1 MRLKTGDTERD
12 LTSSRYC
19 NVTSRC
25 RLVYFARDEHGDVRA
40 REKIAREIEKTSE
53 SICKKHRALKTDRIG
68 EDMALDRHFK
78 SIIKPLQQIVDNP
91 VRAIKRQSR
100 DNAAFVSKRE
110 RKEEEEKEGEKARHS
125 SVPRPRVNPMID
137 RTIVYSR

>member
-12 LTSSRYC
+12 LTSSQFC

-25 RLVYFARDEHGDVRA
+25 RYFARENMADVRA
-40 REKIAREIEKTSE
+40 SEKIVREIEKTSE
-53 SICKKHRALKTDRIG
+53 SIRKKHRALKTGRIE

-78 SIIKPLQQIVDNP
+78 LIIKPLQQIVDSP

-100 DNAAFVSKRE
+100 DDNAASKRE
-110 RKEEEEKEGEKARHS
+110 RKEVKEEEKEGEKASETFERL
-125 SVPRPRVNPMID
+125 RVNPMID
-137 RTIVYSR
+137 RMIVYSR